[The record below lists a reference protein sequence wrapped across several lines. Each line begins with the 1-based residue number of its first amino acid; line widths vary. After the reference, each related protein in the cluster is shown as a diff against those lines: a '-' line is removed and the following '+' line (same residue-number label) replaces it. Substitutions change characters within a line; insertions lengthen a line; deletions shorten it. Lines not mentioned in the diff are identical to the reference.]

1 MKFLL
6 LIVSALSQIF
16 SISNTYAGGEKG
28 NGGDAVVCRS
38 ADGKIIKAEF
48 FDLFEAREVYGIK
61 IDLGANHLS
70 LEEKIRFFDSRMNRL
85 FPNMAGRFRRH
96 ADSFLERSEF
106 LNGPLSDIADAGE
119 VVFPKGC
126 KIEQAIIRG
135 PAEGIPVQHYL
146 INSEIWDALD
156 STSKLVGISHEF
168 FYGVAVDIYGKE
180 NSFDARRL
188 NAEFM
193 KKIPALNEEKIL
205 WTGLFQQ
212 LGLPLGRSNGFS
224 ETWANRAE
232 VEYEMDGRIT
242 MSGRTIG
249 VQTFVSSRLG
259 NVSLAPN
266 TDFKATFDPKHQS
279 VTLSGT
285 LSNPLSVSNTLG
297 VFTVKSGQ
305 VQESYDHYQTEQ
317 YRLEFGD
324 ARFTLPPLN
333 SDILSISFSDT
344 CRDFEGSLILS
355 QVENAD
361 GKVETLFLR
370 KVKNTLSECTVAF
383 DHRSPSLQITTSKLW
398 DANLTSEAQRSQFE
412 AIPTTLKWKYGTF
425 SDFKETVK
433 VSLNSVE
440 SKYGKEKVGFLSEGE
455 NALGKFKNIDLS
467 AIRFKNDQQPYAF
480 RTTETAQMTVEV
492 PESGVFVGA
501 SPVDITLGMSSRD
514 SVHGSFKIVRLDNFS
529 KEYVGLPV
537 SMIYPN
543 FIHLLDLPRVY
554 IANEDRIKGYNRN
567 PRHQFRDLL
576 QKSNEGY
583 FDLSLKTKRPEKKQ
597 QVDLSI
603 NWNATIQLTT
613 EGFFHY
619 GRSELIQYLKRG
631 NSFMKIYF
639 SATFE
644 QDGLHINKIEY
655 NKFSRGRGR

>member
-1 MKFLL
+1 MKLLL
-6 LIVSALSQIF
+6 LIVSALSPIF

-38 ADGKIIKAEF
+38 ADGKILKAEF

-70 LEEKIRFFDSRMNRL
+70 LEEKIQFFDSRMNRL
-85 FPNMAGRFRRH
+85 FPNTAGQFRRH

-106 LNGPLSDIADAGE
+106 MNGPLSDIADAGE

-146 INSEIWDALD
+146 INAEIWNSLD

-168 FYGVAVDIYGKE
+168 FYGVAVDIYEKE

-193 KKIPALNEEKIL
+193 KKTPAIKEEKIL
-205 WTGLFQQ
+205 WTGLFQK

-232 VEYEMDGRIT
+232 VQYEMDGRIT
-242 MSGRTIG
+242 MSGRTVG
-249 VQTFVSSRLG
+249 VQTFVSSQLG

-266 TDFKATFDPKHQS
+266 TDFKATFDPKYQNIT
-279 VTLSGT
+279 VSGT
-285 LSNPLSVSNTLG
+285 LSNPLSVSNMLG

-317 YRLEFGD
+317 YRLEFSA

-333 SDILSISFSDT
+333 SDNLSISFSDT

-355 QVENAD
+355 QVEDAK
-361 GKVETLFLR
+361 GKIETTFLR
-370 KVKNTLSECTVAF
+370 EVKNTLAECTVDF
-383 DHRSPSLQITTSKLW
+383 DHRSPSLQITTSKPW
-398 DANLTSEAQRSQFE
+398 DATLTSEAQRSQFE

-425 SDFKETVK
+425 SDFKKAVK
-433 VSLNSVE
+433 VSFNSVE
-440 SKYGKEKVGFLSEGE
+440 SEYGKEKVGFLSEGE
-455 NALGKFKNIDLS
+455 NNLGKFKNIDLS
-467 AIRFKNDQQPYAF
+467 AIRFKNDQPYSF

-501 SPVDITLGMSSRD
+501 SPVDIIVGMTSRD
-514 SVHGSFKIVRLDNFS
+514 SVYGSFKIVRLDNFS

-537 SMIYPN
+537 RRIYPN
-543 FIHLLDLPRVY
+543 SIDLLDIPRVH

-576 QKSNEGY
+576 EKSNEGY

-597 QVDLSI
+597 QVGLSI

-619 GRSELIQYLKRG
+619 GRSELIQLLKRG
-631 NSFMKIYF
+631 NSYMKIYF

-655 NKFSRGRGR
+655 NKLSRGRGR